1 MFQTLKTLFNGISVQ
16 EEKRVRDLYALDLI
30 DQKIAETESGLNG
43 AKASLA
49 ALIQRHRAEEK
60 QTKALEN
67 RIGDLMKRAK
77 EALDKKLTDLA
88 TETAGAVAEMEN
100 ELVRRK
106 DTVTRL
112 DSKITSLRL
121 RVEKA
126 QRRLVD
132 LRQGAIS
139 AKAIRAE
146 QNATRRVAGSLPN
159 APAKEAQE
167 LIDGIIG
174 SDEKENLADIYKELD
189 NDLNKRNLEER
200 LGASGCGDATKT
212 TAADVLAKLKSQRN
226 PL

>member
-1 MFQTLKTLFNGISVQ
+1 MFQTFKTLFAGVSVQ
-16 EEKRVRDLYALDLI
+16 EEKRVRDIFALDLI
-30 DQKIAETESGLNG
+30 DQKIAETEAGLNA
-43 AKASLA
+43 AKGSLA

-67 RIGDLMKRAK
+67 RIADLMERAK
-77 EALDKKLTDLA
+77 AALDKKLTELA
-88 TETAGAVAEMEN
+88 TETAGAVADMEN

-106 DTVTRL
+106 ETVARL
-112 DSKITSLRL
+112 DQKITSLRL

-146 QNATRRVAGSLPN
+146 QNATRRLASALPN
-159 APAKEAQE
+159 TPAKEAQD
-167 LIDGIIG
+167 LIDSILG
-174 SDEKENLADIYKELD
+174 SENEEPLADIYEELD
-189 NDLNKRNLEER
+189 DDLNNRTLEDR

-212 TAADVLAKLKSQRN
+212 TAADVLAKLKS
-226 PL
+226 